1 MIQFVINSV
10 VQIFLFSLVPFV
22 FWYFKSG
29 RKEKFTRWIG
39 LKSFKINKQVIIMV
53 LFVVLGFTVIDIFAL
68 KLVDGVKTAT
78 SVFEGMGLRAIPSIL
93 MYAIFNTALPEEIL
107 FRGFILKRLQEFVG
121 FNKANIIRSVIFG
134 FLHGLMFFRPMG
146 IFKALV
152 IVVFTGV
159 FAYFM
164 GYINEKQAEGS
175 ILPGVFI
182 HSLANILAGLA
193 AAF

>member
-1 MIQFVINSV
+1 MIQFIINSV
-10 VQIFLFSLVPFV
+10 VQIFLFTLVPFV

-39 LKSFKINKQVIIMV
+39 LKSFKINKEVIIMI
-53 LFVVLGFTVIDIFAL
+53 LFVVLGFTVINILAL
-68 KLVDGVKTAT
+68 KLLDGVKTAT
-78 SVFEGMGLRAIPSIL
+78 SVFEGKGVRVIPSIL
-93 MYAIFNTALPEEIL
+93 IYAIFNTALPEEIL
-107 FRGFILKRLQEFVG
+107 FRGFGLKRLKEVLG
-121 FNKANIIRSVIFG
+121 FNKANIIQSFLFG
-134 FLHGLMFFRPMG
+134 FLHGLMFFKAMG
-146 IFKALV
+146 IFKVLV
-152 IVVFTGV
+152 IVIFTGV

-164 GYINEKQAEGS
+164 GYINERKAEGS

>member
-10 VQIFLFSLVPFV
+10 VQIFLFTFVPFV
-22 FWYFKSG
+22 FWYFRSG
-29 RKEKFTRWIG
+29 RKEKFTSWIG
-39 LKSFKINKQVIIMV
+39 LKSFKINKQVLIMV

-78 SVFEGMGLRAIPSIL
+78 SVFEAKGLRAIPSIL
-93 MYAIFNTALPEEIL
+93 IYAIFITALPEEIL
-107 FRGFILKRLQEFVG
+107 FRGFVLKRLKEVVG
-121 FNKANIIRSVIFG
+121 FNKANIIQSFLFG
-134 FLHGLMFFRPMG
+134 FVHGLMFFRPLG
-146 IFKALV
+146 IFKAL
-152 IVVFTGV
+152 IIIVFTGV

-164 GYINEKQAEGS
+164 GYINEKKTEGS

-182 HSLANILAGLA
+182 HSLANIFAGLS

>member
-1 MIQFVINSV
+1 MTQYVINSV
-10 VQIFLFSLVPFV
+10 VQIIIFSLLPFA

-29 RKEKFTRWIG
+29 REEKFLTWIG
-39 LKSFKINKQVIIMV
+39 LKSFKVNKEIIAMIV
-53 LFVVLGFTVIDIFAL
+53 VVVLGFTIIDIFAL

-93 MYAIFNTALPEEIL
+93 IYAIFNTALPEEIL
-107 FRGFILKRLQEFVG
+107 FRGFVLKRLQEFVG
-121 FNKANIIRSVIFG
+121 FNKANIIQSFIFG

>member
-10 VQIFLFSLVPFV
+10 VQIFLFTLVPFV

-29 RKEKFTRWIG
+29 RKQKFTNWIG
-39 LKSFKINKQVIIMV
+39 LKSFKVNKKVIIMI
-53 LFVVLGFTVIDIFAL
+53 LFVVLGFTVIDILAL

-78 SVFEGMGLRAIPSIL
+78 SVLEGKGLRAIPSIL
-93 MYAIFNTALPEEIL
+93 IYAIFNTALPEEIL
-107 FRGFILKRLQEFVG
+107 FRGFGLKRLKEVVG
-121 FNKANIIRSVIFG
+121 FNKANIIQSFLFG
-134 FLHGLMFFRPMG
+134 FVHGLMFFKPLG
-146 IFKALV
+146 IFKALI

-164 GYINEKQAEGS
+164 GYINEKQTEGS

-182 HSLANILAGLA
+182 HSLANIISGLS

>member
-1 MIQFVINSV
+1 MIQFIINSV
-10 VQIFLFSLVPFV
+10 VQIFLFTLAPFV

-39 LKSFKINKQVIIMV
+39 LKSFKLNKKVIIMV

-78 SVFEGMGLRAIPSIL
+78 SVFEGKGVRVIPSIL
-93 MYAIFNTALPEEIL
+93 IYAIFNTALPEEIL
-107 FRGFILKRLQEFVG
+107 FRGFGLKRLKEVLG
-121 FNKANIIRSVIFG
+121 FNKANIIQSFLFG
-134 FLHGLMFFRPMG
+134 FLHGLMFFKAMG

-152 IVVFTGV
+152 IVIFTGV

-182 HSLANILAGLA
+182 HSLANILAGLS